1 MTSQSRLLT
10 AALIFVTTS
19 LTFGLPVKAEET
31 YNASCDQ
38 IGDGI
43 TLTSTG
49 ELVLE
54 NRLVKFK
61 PTGTYNEYNNRGQR
75 GICVMKQ
82 DPPGYKWI
90 FCSKINGRLVT
101 NPEFGERP
109 KFINPTEAIN
119 SSVSSRQ
126 WVGACKVKL

>member
-31 YNASCDQ
+31 YNASCEQ
-38 IGDGI
+38 AGDYI

-54 NRLVKFK
+54 QRLVKFK
-61 PTGTYNEYNNRGQR
+61 PTESYGRSGQR

-90 FCSKINGRLVT
+90 SCSKKDGRLVT
-101 NPEFGERP
+101 GNWDYPSV
-109 KFINPTEAIN
+109 ISPTEAIAN
-119 SSVSSRQ
+119 SVQYRGWS
-126 WVGACKVKL
+126 GACKVKL